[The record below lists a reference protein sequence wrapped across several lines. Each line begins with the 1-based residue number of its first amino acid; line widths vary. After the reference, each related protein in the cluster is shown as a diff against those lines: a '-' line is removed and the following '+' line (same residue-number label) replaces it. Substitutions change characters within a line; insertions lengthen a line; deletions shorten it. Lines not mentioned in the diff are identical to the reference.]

1 MVTLSNSSLG
11 KPSQKNSNYNYFS
24 MKTQILKNVD
34 VDDANSTGNTTNEF
48 KKDGF
53 DGDDTK
59 LTGNTHSER
68 RKEY

>member
-1 MVTLSNSSLG
+1 MVTLSDSDLG
-11 KPSQKNSNYNYFS
+11 KPSQKIAITVIFS
-24 MKTQILKNVD
+24 IKTQILRNAD

-48 KKDGF
+48 KKDDF